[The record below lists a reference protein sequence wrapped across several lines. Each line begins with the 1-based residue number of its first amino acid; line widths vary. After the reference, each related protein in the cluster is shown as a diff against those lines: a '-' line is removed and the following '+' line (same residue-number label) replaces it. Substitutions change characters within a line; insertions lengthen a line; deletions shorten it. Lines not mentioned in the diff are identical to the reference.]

1 MRKHFVREPA
11 MWSPCHH
18 QQHFHFVHKLHRSSC
33 DLAAASSWA
42 SAFSAGPLPPCPLA
56 LLVLLNSVLLCQ
68 KTIPGWGA
76 RHWAPSTPHS
86 CLGDGIYQSA
96 MYWFFSPTRL
106 WVPLG
111 AGTPCYIPLF
121 PCLMLS
127 LGNREF
133 GQRPPLC
140 SHVHYLF
147 LSCALSA
154 SVVLAL
160 LLRPVCSIPI
170 PAWSPR
176 CLLCSWRGILS
187 LNSSHGFSSQ
197 PSETAFPSLCPFT
210 TVCHYTV
217 DHIRF
222 IKYVLIHHHN
232 SSLIMVLVSVF
243 LCLVGWLVFFFPL
256 LYFLHCCVTPTAL
269 NSTQ

>member
-1 MRKHFVREPA
+1 MP
-11 MWSPCHH
+11 
-18 QQHFHFVHKLHRSSC
+18 SS
-33 DLAAASSWA
+33 AT
-42 SAFSAGPLPPCPLA
+42 FSLCPQIAQILLCGHLLSIGFLCQPSTSLSFSPPCPSKLYSP
-56 LLVLLNSVLLCQ
+56 LPENHSWMRCQTLSSQHTSFLPWGWHLSICYVL
-68 KTIPGWGA
+68 I
-76 RHWAPSTPHS
+76 
-86 CLGDGIYQSA
+86 
-96 MYWFFSPTRL
+96 FSPTRL

-111 AGTPCYIPLF
+111 AGTPCYFPLF

-160 LLRPVCSIPI
+160 LFRPVCSIPI

-176 CLLCSWRGILS
+176 CLLCSWHRIVS
-187 LNSSHGFSSQ
+187 LNSPHGFSSQ
-197 PSETAFPSLCPFT
+197 PSEIEFPWLCPFT
-210 TVCHYTV
+210 TVCHYIV

-243 LCLVGWLVFFFPL
+243 LCLVGWFFFFSLCYIFCIAVLLPL
-256 LYFLHCCVTPTAL
+256 PWIVLSNYLLDEQTAYPR
-269 NSTQ
+269 